1 MTPHIPGYELLHPI
15 LMRNG
20 WGSDVYR
27 ARRAGSD
34 TVVLVK
40 VYGPHVAE
48 SEQARQRFH
57 SNCTALARLSHPNI
71 VRLHDH
77 GDAGERFYVCT
88 EYLEGGNLLDRLRL
102 GGPLAPQT
110 AAYSFALLAD
120 ALQYLHAEDIVHRNL
135 NLDHVVFSASGMP
148 KLTGFRL
155 IDPVLPLDA
164 PGPVLGTPRYMAPE
178 QLRGLEARPATDV
191 WGLGAVLYEA
201 LTGRAPFSG
210 NAIIDLLLQIIEAAP
225 QRPRQVRPEIPTVL
239 ELICLKCL
247 EKEPERRYRSA
258 KDLADDL
265 RAFLEDRPTEAGR
278 PVAERRRSFW
288 QRLFAWG
295 R

>member
-1 MTPHIPGYELLHPI
+1 MTPHIPGYELLQPI

-20 WGSDVYR
+20 WGSEVYR
-27 ARRAGSD
+27 ARHVGSD

-40 VYGPHVAE
+40 VYGPHAAE
-48 SEQARQRFH
+48 DEQARQRFH

-71 VRLHDH
+71 VSLHDH
-77 GDAGERFYVCT
+77 GDADERFYVCT

-102 GGPLAPQT
+102 GGPLAPRT
-110 AAYSFALLAD
+110 AAHLFALLAD
-120 ALQYLHAEDIVHRNL
+120 ALQYLHGEGIVHRNL

-155 IDPVLPLDA
+155 IDPIVAPHI

-178 QLRGLEARPATDV
+178 ALRGLEARPGTDV

-201 LTGRAPFSG
+201 LTGRVPFSG
-210 NAIIDLLLQIIEAAP
+210 HAMIDLLLQIIEVAP
-225 QRPRQVRPEIPTVL
+225 QRPRQVRPEIPTIL

-265 RAFLEDRPTEAGR
+265 RAFLEGRPTEAGR

-288 QRLFAWG
+288 QRLFPWG